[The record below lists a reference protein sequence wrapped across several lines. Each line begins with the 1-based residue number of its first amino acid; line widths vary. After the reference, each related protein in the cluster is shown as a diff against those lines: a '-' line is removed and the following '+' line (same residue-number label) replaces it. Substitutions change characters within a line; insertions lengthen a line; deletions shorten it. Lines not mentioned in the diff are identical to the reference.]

1 MMTDPIADMLTR
13 MRNAILRKKES
24 VDIPLSKEKR
34 AIAETLKREGFVKDL
49 RVVDVE
55 PVKIMRVYLKYA
67 PDGESV
73 IRGLR
78 RFSRPGWR
86 AYRKK
91 REIKPVMQGM
101 GMTVLSTSKGV
112 VSDKEARKQGV
123 GGEVL
128 LTVW

>member
-13 MRNAILRKKES
+13 MRNAILRKKET
-24 VDIPLSKEKR
+24 VDMPMSKEKQ
-34 AIAETLKREGFVKDL
+34 AIAEALRREGFVKDF

-73 IRGLR
+73 IHGLR

-86 AYRKK
+86 VYRKK
-91 REIKPVMQGM
+91 REIKPVMQGI
-101 GMTVLSTSKGV
+101 GVTVLSTSKGV
-112 VSDKEARKQGV
+112 VSDREARKQGV
-123 GGEVL
+123 GGEAL